1 MAKETDAAAGGKSGE
16 SPGPGQGALRA
27 ARRHLRWG
35 WWSLLFFLTLGMV
48 LEVLIGFRYLGEVQ
62 EMRRTM
68 WRLTHAHGTLLSL
81 VHIAWG
87 ATLPL
92 LGRSG
97 LRLRVVASP
106 CLYAAS
112 IALPGGF
119 ALGGAFIKRGGVE
132 PGIGVVLV
140 PVGGAVL
147 FVAVLLAAIAA
158 SRRVGDDE
166 KRGN

>member
-1 MAKETDAAAGGKSGE
+1 MEKETDPAADKAGEPAESGKL
-16 SPGPGQGALRA
+16 ALRA

-48 LEVLIGFRYLGEVQ
+48 LELLIGFRYLGEVQ

-87 ATLPL
+87 ATLPM

-97 LRLRVVASP
+97 LRLRALASP

-112 IALPGGF
+112 IALPSGF
-119 ALGGAFIKRGGVE
+119 ALGGAFVKRGGLE

-147 FVAVLLAAIAA
+147 FLAVLLAAIAA
-158 SRRVGDDE
+158 SRRVRDDD
-166 KRGN
+166 K